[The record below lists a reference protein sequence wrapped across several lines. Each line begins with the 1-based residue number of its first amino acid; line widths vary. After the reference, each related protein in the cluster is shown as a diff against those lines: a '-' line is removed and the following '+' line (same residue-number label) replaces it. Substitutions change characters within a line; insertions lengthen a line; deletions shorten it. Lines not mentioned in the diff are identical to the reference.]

1 MNARLD
7 LLASLNNPRLNLHS
21 NFENMWKGVK
31 TSDQDLF
38 DSKQTKLIYEYV
50 TFYII
55 YLQLD

>member
-7 LLASLNNPRLNLHS
+7 LLASLNNPRLNLHG
-21 NFENMWKGVK
+21 NFENMKKGVK

-50 TFYII
+50 TF
-55 YLQLD
+55 